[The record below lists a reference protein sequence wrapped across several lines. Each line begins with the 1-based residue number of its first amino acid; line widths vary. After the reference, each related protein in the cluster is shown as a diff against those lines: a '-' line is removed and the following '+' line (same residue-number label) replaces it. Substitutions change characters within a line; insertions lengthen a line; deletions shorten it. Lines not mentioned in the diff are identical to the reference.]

1 MAKPRCR
8 GRITRMGSYCRRASY
23 RSFMPAPAF
32 GRQVGR
38 LLWLACLA
46 WVMAVGV
53 ASAQMDEPIGR
64 FAADVRVSLPRF
76 KQLPDVAVWY
86 GVADTDL
93 PTWGKGLEAGAHVYP
108 LTWRFITFGVGGAVL
123 IARAHSG
130 LTELD
135 GYVTGHVVDVQFT
148 SVSSHVSLNFGKNSG
163 WSYLSG
169 GLGWSW
175 MAITTR
181 AEPIDATA
189 RRQTIH
195 YGGGARWFSGDHIG
209 FTLDL
214 RVHRIGPQPQT
225 EIVKPVPGMN
235 VFVASLGVTFK

>member
-1 MAKPRCR
+1 
-8 GRITRMGSYCRRASY
+8 
-23 RSFMPAPAF
+23 
-32 GRQVGR
+32 
-38 LLWLACLA
+38 
-46 WVMAVGV
+46 
-53 ASAQMDEPIGR
+53 MDEPIGR

-86 GVADTDL
+86 SVADTDL
-93 PTWGKGLEAGAHVYP
+93 PTWGRGLEAGAHVYP
-108 LTWRFITFGVGGAVL
+108 LAWRFITFGVGGAVL
-123 IARAHSG
+123 LARAHHG

-189 RRQTIH
+189 RSRRFITEAGRGGFPAITSDSPSICASTGSVPSRRQK
-195 YGGGARWFSGDHIG
+195 
-209 FTLDL
+209 L
-214 RVHRIGPQPQT
+214 
-225 EIVKPVPGMN
+225 
-235 VFVASLGVTFK
+235 